1 MQLFNFYIYYIL
13 NYYILYYKRR
23 RVNINFDF
31 FFFHPD
37 LLLYNQINFELSNSS
52 FSKLKYFNLLLSITY
67 IKGVEQINPPIKPV
81 NKKKFIILN
90 LYLV

>member
-1 MQLFNFYIYYIL
+1 MEYVVYYL
-13 NYYILYYKRR
+13 NKAI
-23 RVNINFDF
+23 
-31 FFFHPD
+31 

-81 NKKKFIILN
+81 NKKKFIID

>member
-1 MQLFNFYIYYIL
+1 MEYVVYYL
-13 NYYILYYKRR
+13 NKAI
-23 RVNINFDF
+23 
-31 FFFHPD
+31 

-67 IKGVEQINPPIKPV
+67 IKGAEQINPPIKPV
-81 NKKKFIILN
+81 NKKKFIID